1 MTSTPE
7 YLEKLST
14 TEFLDR
20 LNYEQLKFCRELCN
34 ERIRAIQEGEKK
46 VAWVVTDGGVNFGWF
61 RTEDYPKAVDLL
73 ALKAAERWAEADKEN
88 PETKYQLNLRIE
100 GERLPV
106 SEYEALFAD
115 GQWG

>member
-1 MTSTPE
+1 MSTPE

-20 LNYEQLKFCRELCN
+20 LDYEQLKFCREMCN

-61 RTEDYPKAVDLL
+61 RTEDYPKAVNLL

-88 PETKYQLNLRIE
+88 PETKYELNLRIE

>member
-1 MTSTPE
+1 MTSTP
-7 YLEKLST
+7 
-14 TEFLDR
+14 EFLDR
-20 LNYEQLKFCRELCN
+20 LNYEQLKLCRELCN

-88 PETKYQLNLRIE
+88 PETKYELNLRIE

>member
-46 VAWVVTDGGVNFGWF
+46 VAWVVTDGGVNFG
-61 RTEDYPKAVDLL
+61 
-73 ALKAAERWAEADKEN
+73 
-88 PETKYQLNLRIE
+88 
-100 GERLPV
+100 
-106 SEYEALFAD
+106 
-115 GQWG
+115 